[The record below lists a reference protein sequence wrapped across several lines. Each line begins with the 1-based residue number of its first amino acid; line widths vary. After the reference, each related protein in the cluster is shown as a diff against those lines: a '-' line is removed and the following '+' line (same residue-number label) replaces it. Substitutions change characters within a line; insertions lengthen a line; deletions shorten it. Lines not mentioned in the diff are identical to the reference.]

1 MTIRFRQF
9 ASAACAVPCAL
20 LLLAAPA
27 SAEWFA
33 DLWAGASRTQSEDIT
48 LTISSLDFEETDK
61 VDYSDTFTVGLRVG
75 YWFDSASWLGLA
87 LDVSYFRPDPD
98 VTVVPVSALVMLRL
112 PLFTSEEFP
121 RGRLQPYVAGGPGFF
136 ASKFAGDL
144 GSDLG
149 GRASDTSYDL
159 GLDLRGG
166 LTFLFTQDFGIFL
179 EYRMTRVSPEWN
191 IRVLDGDVDRDATVK
206 TDLNTHHVIG
216 GVSFRFNF

>member
-1 MTIRFRQF
+1 MTIRFRLF
-9 ASAACAVPCAL
+9 AIAACALLCAL

-33 DLWAGASRTQSEDIT
+33 DLWAGASRTQSEDLK
-48 LTISSLDFEETDK
+48 LTILDVEITDE
-61 VDYSDTFTVGLRVG
+61 VDYSNTFTVGLRVG

-98 VTVVPVSALVMLRL
+98 VTVLPVSALVMLRL

-121 RGRLQPYVAGGPGFF
+121 RGRLQPYVAGGPGLF

-149 GRASDTSYDL
+149 GRVSDTSYDL

-166 LTFLFTQDFGIFL
+166 LTFLFTPDFGIFL

-191 IRVLDGDVDRDATVK
+191 IHVLDMDATVK